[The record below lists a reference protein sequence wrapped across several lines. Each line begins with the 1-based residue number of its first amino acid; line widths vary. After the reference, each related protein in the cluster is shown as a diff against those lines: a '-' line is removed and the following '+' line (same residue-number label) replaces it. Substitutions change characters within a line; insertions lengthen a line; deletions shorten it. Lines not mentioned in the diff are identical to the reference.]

1 MSADGL
7 ALNVRFLRLE
17 SRSVSFER
25 SRQKRGGKEALQG
38 PSVAV
43 AILATEFFECDS
55 YFFVG
60 DFIALKFA
68 VS

>member
-17 SRSVSFER
+17 CRSVSFER
-25 SRQKRGGKEALQG
+25 SRQKRGKEALQG